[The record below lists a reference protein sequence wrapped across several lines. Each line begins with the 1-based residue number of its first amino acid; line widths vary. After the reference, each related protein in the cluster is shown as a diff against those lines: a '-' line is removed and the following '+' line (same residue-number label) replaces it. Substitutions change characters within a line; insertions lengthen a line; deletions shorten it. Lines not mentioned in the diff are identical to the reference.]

1 MNEGGGGEER
11 EQEFELYHSYESART
26 RKRFVLKI
34 KKVEKNELPKT
45 SVVCQAEER
54 VFRWKKAVFK
64 VKSLHF
70 FTKGDCIQ

>member
-1 MNEGGGGEER
+1 MRNSLSKREMNEGGGEER

-45 SVVCQAEER
+45 TVVCQAEER
-54 VFRWKKAVFK
+54 VF
-64 VKSLHF
+64 S
-70 FTKGDCIQ
+70 

>member
-54 VFRWKKAVFK
+54 VFR
-64 VKSLHF
+64 
-70 FTKGDCIQ
+70 

>member
-1 MNEGGGGEER
+1 MNEGGGGKKENR
-11 EQEFELYHSYESART
+11 SLSCIT

-54 VFRWKKAVFK
+54 VFR
-64 VKSLHF
+64 
-70 FTKGDCIQ
+70 